1 MSQGYKDFLT
11 TPFFPSYGIL
21 DLCNFG
27 NFVIQ
32 QGQTFPIAIIN
43 NKAIIVSMTINF
55 SQDTTSSYIGI
66 TVAIDN
72 TGDLYNT
79 LADMLLGNRT
89 QLSLIGLS
97 TIYSPSGGSAVIAS
111 NLSFNISSKM
121 TIYVANAY
129 TTPITVFA
137 KVLYY
142 PIL

>member
-27 NFVIQ
+27 LYTIL
-32 QGQTFPIAIIN
+32 QGQTFPIAIVN
-43 NKAIIVSMTINF
+43 NKAIIVSMVLYF
-55 SQDTTSSYIGI
+55 SQGATSGSTGI

-79 LADMLLGNRT
+79 LSDMLGGNRS

-97 TIYSPSGGSAVIAS
+97 VIYSPSGGSVVLAS

-121 TIYVANAY
+121 TIYVSNASSTALSVY
-129 TTPITVFA
+129 A